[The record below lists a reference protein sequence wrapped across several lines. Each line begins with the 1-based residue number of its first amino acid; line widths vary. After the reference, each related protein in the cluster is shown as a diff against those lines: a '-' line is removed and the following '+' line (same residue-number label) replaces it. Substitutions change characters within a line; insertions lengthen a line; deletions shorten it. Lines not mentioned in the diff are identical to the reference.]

1 MKLAIVTPTRDG
13 LVDINYATSV
23 IGLIK
28 VLDLW
33 EIEPTMISGAS
44 DITAAR
50 NALFNTWYYSTDVEV
65 FMFVDSD
72 ISFDPKAIAPWLDMD
87 VDCISATYPKKF
99 FNHHGFLHVA
109 SLFQQETGEIN
120 VEQAIRASYDYT
132 STGRHDLITEGDRKG
147 LMTVGGNGMGCFLI
161 RRSAA
166 DKLMDWAEK
175 NMEKSTF
182 STLNDKKPQP
192 GYAVFNHIRGED
204 GSNWGE
210 DFSFCH
216 RLRQAGVDIHLDPAV
231 SIRYVGHTG
240 FDGEFRAV
248 LDLLKLKQ
256 DNPEITLPE
265 SSLMLTPKAKEDNSP
280 E

>member
-28 VLDLW
+28 IAEGW

-44 DITAAR
+44 DITSAR

-72 ISFDPKAIAPWLDMD
+72 ISFDPKAILPWLDMD
-87 VDCISATYPKKF
+87 VEVISATYPKKF

-109 SLFQQETGEIN
+109 SLFQQETGQIN
-120 VEQAIRASYDYT
+120 IDQAIRASYDYT
-132 STGRHDLITEGDRKG
+132 STGHHNLITDGPKKG
-147 LMTVGGNGMGCFLI
+147 LMTVGGNGMGCFMI

-166 DKLMDWAEK
+166 DKLMEWAKE
-175 NMEKSTF
+175 NMEESTF

-192 GYAVFNHIRGED
+192 GYAVFNHVRGED

-216 RLRQAGVDIHLDPAV
+216 RLREAGVDIHLDPAV
-231 SIRYVGHTG
+231 SIRHVGHTG
-240 FDGEFRAV
+240 FDGEFIAV
-248 LDLLKLKQ
+248 LELLKLKEN
-256 DNPEITLPE
+256 NPEITLPE
-265 SSLMLTPKAKEDNSP
+265 SNLLLKKRD
-280 E
+280 

>member
-1 MKLAIVTPTRDG
+1 
-13 LVDINYATSV
+13 
-23 IGLIK
+23 
-28 VLDLW
+28 
-33 EIEPTMISGAS
+33 
-44 DITAAR
+44 
-50 NALFNTWYYSTDVEV
+50 
-65 FMFVDSD
+65 
-72 ISFDPKAIAPWLDMD
+72 
-87 VDCISATYPKKF
+87 
-99 FNHHGFLHVA
+99 
-109 SLFQQETGEIN
+109 
-120 VEQAIRASYDYT
+120 
-132 STGRHDLITEGDRKG
+132 
-147 LMTVGGNGMGCFLI
+147 
-161 RRSAA
+161 
-166 DKLMDWAEK
+166 
-175 NMEKSTF
+175 
-182 STLNDKKPQP
+182 LNDKKPQP

-231 SIRYVGHTG
+231 SIRHVGHTG

>member
-1 MKLAIVTPTRDG
+1 MSETKKLAIVTPTRDG

-28 VLDLW
+28 IADGW

-50 NALFNTWYYSTDVEV
+50 NALFNTWYYSTDVES

-72 ISFDPKAIAPWLDMD
+72 ISFDPKAILPWLDMD
-87 VDCISATYPKKF
+87 VEVISATYPKKF
-99 FNHHGFLHVA
+99 FNYHGFLHVA

-120 VEQAIRASYDYT
+120 VDQAIRASYDYT
-132 STGRHDLITEGDRKG
+132 STGRHNLIVDGPKKG

-166 DKLMDWAEK
+166 DKLMDWAK
-175 NMEKSTF
+175 DNMEESTF
-182 STLNDKKPQP
+182 SSLNDKNPQP
-192 GYAVFNHIRGED
+192 GYAVFNHVRGED
-204 GSNWGE
+204 GSNMGE

-216 RLRQAGVDIHLDPAV
+216 RLTEAGVDIHLDPAV
-231 SIRYVGHTG
+231 SIRHVGHAG

-248 LDLLKLKQ
+248 LELMKLKEN
-256 DNPEITLPE
+256 NPEITLPE
-265 SSLMLTPKAKEDNSP
+265 SNLTLKKRD
-280 E
+280 